1 MKSAARTSILVA
13 EMKETRILLVDFGAS
28 GSLGSE
34 LRGILESVPRWTVK
48 VERPALSKPM
58 PVPFNRILANNPS
71 IVFFVLRASLL
82 KHGHQ
87 FSQQIREAAEP
98 PPPLIVVPEAGEPDD
113 LLSLLEHGVSDFITP
128 PLTPLDTLTRVRRL
142 LRHSNERRT
151 PIDRLKEQIGSKQ
164 LIGESKVFRDMV
176 KSIPLIARCDA
187 SVLISGETGTGKE
200 LCARAIHYLS
210 PRAHQAFVPVN
221 CGAIPAELVENELF
235 GHERGAFTTA
245 VRAQPGLVD
254 EAAGGTL
261 FLDEIDCLPLL
272 SQVKLLRFL
281 QEREYRPLG
290 AAKTHRAD
298 VRVITAATVDLD
310 DAVKSGRFRQDLYYR
325 LNVIPLRLPPLRE
338 RRGDVPLLAHH
349 FLTRYAAEFN
359 KSTLSF
365 SAKALELLSDY
376 GWPGNIRELE
386 HLVERAVALSECEV
400 IEGDDLNLPRGTTAP
415 RPTSFREAKA
425 QFERTYIED
434 LLFANHGNI
443 TKAAQAAHKNRR
455 AFWELIRKHHI
466 DVQSFRVDAKSRS
479 AE

>member
-1 MKSAARTSILVA
+1 
-13 EMKETRILLVDFGAS
+13 MKETRILLVDFGAS

-34 LRGILESVPRWTVK
+34 LCGILESVPHWTVK
-48 VERPALSKPM
+48 VERPSPNEPAPF
-58 PVPFNRILANNPS
+58 PFNHNLANNLS
-71 IVFFVLRASLL
+71 IVFFVLPASLL
-82 KHGHQ
+82 KQGHQ
-87 FSQQIREAAEP
+87 LFQHIREAAEP
-98 PPPLIVVPEAGEPDD
+98 PPPLIVVPEAGDPDD

-142 LRHSNERRT
+142 LSHSNQQRT
-151 PIDRLKEQIGSKQ
+151 PIGRLKEQLGSRK
-164 LIGESKVFRDMV
+164 LIGESKVFRDVV

-187 SVLISGETGTGKE
+187 TVLISGETGTGKE

-245 VRAQPGLVD
+245 VRAQIGLVG

-310 DAVKSGRFRQDLYYR
+310 AAVESGRFRQDLYYR

-338 RRGDVPLLAHH
+338 RCGDIPVLAEH
-349 FLTRYAAEFN
+349 FLNRYAAEFN
-359 KSTLSF
+359 KSALSF
-365 SAKALELLSDY
+365 SAKALELLSHY
-376 GWPGNIRELE
+376 EWPGNVRELE
-386 HLVERAVALSECEV
+386 HLVERTVALSECKV
-400 IEGDDLNLPRGTTAP
+400 IEIDDLNLPRRTTAP

-425 QFERTYIED
+425 QFERNYVED
-434 LLFANHGNI
+434 LLLANHGNI

-466 DVQSFRVDAKSRS
+466 DVQDFRVDAKSRS
-479 AE
+479 TE